1 MLTMPVRTRATL
13 SALLLSGSLT
23 LGACSTVQSDDNLY
37 LALGGEQA
45 IAVIVENFILE
56 IARDERII
64 DHFEVSNVQR
74 FRVMMNEH
82 LCMVADGPCAYT
94 GDSMIDTHAGMG
106 VTEGDFNAI
115 VENMMAAMDTAGI
128 PLGPQNRLLARLATF
143 RGEIIY
149 R

>member
-1 MLTMPVRTRATL
+1 MMTRKTRAGL
-13 SALLLSGSLT
+13 GSLLLSSTLT
-23 LGACSTVQSDDNLY
+23 LGACSAVPDEENLY

-82 LCMVADGPCAYT
+82 LCMVADGPCEYT

-115 VENMMAAMDTAGI
+115 VENMMAAMNKAGI

>member
-1 MLTMPVRTRATL
+1 MMTRKSRAGLGTLLLSATL
-13 SALLLSGSLT
+13 S
-23 LGACSTVQSDDNLY
+23 LGACSAVPDEENLY

-115 VENMMAAMDTAGI
+115 VENMMAAMNKAGI

>member
-1 MLTMPVRTRATL
+1 MMTRKTRAGL
-13 SALLLSGSLT
+13 GSLMLSGTLT
-23 LGACSTVQSDDNLY
+23 LGACSAVPDEENLY
-37 LALGGEQA
+37 LTLGGEQA

-82 LCMVADGPCAYT
+82 LCMVADGPCEYT

-115 VENMMAAMDTAGI
+115 VENMMAAMNKAGI

>member
-1 MLTMPVRTRATL
+1 MMTRKTRAGL
-13 SALLLSGSLT
+13 GVLLLTATLT
-23 LGACSTVQSDDNLY
+23 LGACSAVPDEENLY

-82 LCMVADGPCAYT
+82 LCMVADGPCEYT

-115 VENMMAAMDTAGI
+115 VENMMAAMNKAGI

>member
-1 MLTMPVRTRATL
+1 MTSHLNFSSTTKALVLSCTL
-13 SALLLSGSLT
+13 A
-23 LGACSTVQSDDNLY
+23 LGACTSAQKDENLY
-37 LALGGEQA
+37 SSLGGKEA
-45 IAVIVENFILE
+45 IAVIVENFIME
-56 IARDERII
+56 IASDERII
-64 DHFEVSNVQR
+64 DHFEDSNVQR

-82 LCMVADGPCAYT
+82 LCVVADGPCQYT

-115 VENMMAAMDTAGI
+115 VENMMAAMDKAGI
-128 PLGPQNRLLARLATF
+128 PLGPQNRLLARLATL

>member
-1 MLTMPVRTRATL
+1 MMTRKTRAGL
-13 SALLLSGSLT
+13 GVLLLTATLT
-23 LGACSTVQSDDNLY
+23 LGACSAVPDEDNLY

-45 IAVIVENFILE
+45 VAVIVENFILE
-56 IARDERII
+56 IAGDERII

-82 LCMVADGPCAYT
+82 LCMVADGPCEYT

-115 VENMMAAMDTAGI
+115 VENMMAAMNKAGI

>member
-1 MLTMPVRTRATL
+1 MKSPFKTRV
-13 SALLLSGSLT
+13 SWHSLLLSASIA
-23 LGACSTVQSDDNLY
+23 LGACSAFQNDENLY
-37 LALGGEQA
+37 VALGGENA

-74 FRVMMNEH
+74 FRVMMNQH
-82 LCMVADGPCAYT
+82 LCMVADGPCEYT
-94 GDSMIDTHAGMG
+94 GDTMIDTHTGMG

-115 VENMMAAMDTAGI
+115 VENMMAAMDKAEV

>member
-1 MLTMPVRTRATL
+1 MMTRKTRAGL
-13 SALLLSGSLT
+13 GVLLLTATLT
-23 LGACSTVQSDDNLY
+23 LGACSAVPDEDNLY

-115 VENMMAAMDTAGI
+115 VENMMAAMNKAGI

-143 RGEIIY
+143 RGEILY

>member
-1 MLTMPVRTRATL
+1 MMTRKTRAGL
-13 SALLLSGSLT
+13 GVLLLTATLT
-23 LGACSTVQSDDNLY
+23 LGPCSAVPDEDNLY

-115 VENMMAAMDTAGI
+115 VENMMAAMNKAGI

>member
-1 MLTMPVRTRATL
+1 MMTRKSRAGLGTLLLSATL
-13 SALLLSGSLT
+13 S
-23 LGACSTVQSDDNLY
+23 LGACSAVPDEENLY

-82 LCMVADGPCAYT
+82 LCMVADGPCEYT

-106 VTEGDFNAI
+106 VTESDFNAI
-115 VENMMAAMDTAGI
+115 VENMMAAMNKAGI

>member
-1 MLTMPVRTRATL
+1 MMTRKTRAGL
-13 SALLLSGSLT
+13 GSLLLSSTLT
-23 LGACSTVQSDDNLY
+23 LGACSAVPDEENLY

-56 IARDERII
+56 IAGDERII

-82 LCMVADGPCAYT
+82 LCMVADGPCEYT

-115 VENMMAAMDTAGI
+115 VENMMAAMNKAGI

>member
-1 MLTMPVRTRATL
+1 
-13 SALLLSGSLT
+13 
-23 LGACSTVQSDDNLY
+23 
-37 LALGGEQA
+37 
-45 IAVIVENFILE
+45 
-56 IARDERII
+56 
-64 DHFEVSNVQR
+64 
-74 FRVMMNEH
+74 MMNQH
-82 LCMVADGPCAYT
+82 LCLVADGPCEYT

-115 VENMMAAMDTAGI
+115 VENMMAAMDKAEV

>member
-1 MLTMPVRTRATL
+1 MMTRKTRAGL
-13 SALLLSGSLT
+13 GVLLLTATLT
-23 LGACSTVQSDDNLY
+23 LGACSAVPDEDNLY

-82 LCMVADGPCAYT
+82 LCMVADGPCEYT

-115 VENMMAAMDTAGI
+115 VENMMAAMNKAGI

>member
-1 MLTMPVRTRATL
+1 MMTRKTRAGL
-13 SALLLSGSLT
+13 GVLLLTATLT
-23 LGACSTVQSDDNLY
+23 LGACSAVPDEDNLY

-115 VENMMAAMDTAGI
+115 VENMMAAMNKAGI

>member
-1 MLTMPVRTRATL
+1 MTL
-13 SALLLSGSLT
+13 PFKNSVAWRALLLSTSIAF
-23 LGACSTVQSDDNLY
+23 GACSSLQNDENLY
-37 LALGGEQA
+37 VALGGEKA

-74 FRVMMNEH
+74 FRVMMNQH
-82 LCMVADGPCAYT
+82 LCLVADGPCEYT

-115 VENMMAAMDTAGI
+115 VENMMAAMDKAEV

-143 RGEIIY
+143 RGEIIH

>member
-1 MLTMPVRTRATL
+1 MMTRKTRAGL
-13 SALLLSGSLT
+13 GSLLLSSTLT
-23 LGACSTVQSDDNLY
+23 LGACSAVPDEENLY

-56 IARDERII
+56 IAGDERII

-82 LCMVADGPCAYT
+82 LCMVADGPCEYT

-115 VENMMAAMDTAGI
+115 VENMMAAMNKAGI

-143 RGEIIY
+143 RGEILY

>member
-1 MLTMPVRTRATL
+1 MMTRKTRAGL
-13 SALLLSGSLT
+13 GSLLLTATLT
-23 LGACSTVQSDDNLY
+23 LGACSAVPDEDNLY

-56 IARDERII
+56 IAGDERII

-115 VENMMAAMDTAGI
+115 VENMMAAMNKAGI

>member
-1 MLTMPVRTRATL
+1 MMTRKSRAGLGTLLLSATL
-13 SALLLSGSLT
+13 S
-23 LGACSTVQSDDNLY
+23 LGACSAVPDEENLY

-115 VENMMAAMDTAGI
+115 VENMMAAMNKAGI

-143 RGEIIY
+143 RGEILY

>member
-1 MLTMPVRTRATL
+1 MLNLHKSAMLRAVLLCGTL
-13 SALLLSGSLT
+13 ALAGCT
-23 LGACSTVQSDDNLY
+23 ATVQDDTLY
-37 LALGGEQA
+37 RALGGEQA

-82 LCMVADGPCAYT
+82 LCMVADGPCQYT
-94 GDSMIDTHAGMG
+94 GDSMVDTHAGMG
-106 VTEGDFNAI
+106 VTEADFNAI
-115 VENMMAAMDTAGI
+115 VENMMAAMDKAGI

>member
-1 MLTMPVRTRATL
+1 MTKPFYSRVAWRM
-13 SALLLSGSLT
+13 LLLSTGIA
-23 LGACSTVQSDDNLY
+23 LGACSSLQNEENLY
-37 LALGGEQA
+37 LALGGEKA

-56 IARDERII
+56 IAGDERII

-74 FRVMMNEH
+74 FRVMMNQH
-82 LCMVADGPCAYT
+82 LCMVADGPCEYT

-115 VENMMAAMDTAGI
+115 VENMMAAMNKAGI
-128 PLGPQNRLLARLATF
+128 PLGPQNRLLARLATL
-143 RGEIIY
+143 RGEILY

>member
-1 MLTMPVRTRATL
+1 MMTRKTRAGL
-13 SALLLSGSLT
+13 GSLLLSSTLT
-23 LGACSTVQSDDNLY
+23 FGACSAVPDEENLY

-82 LCMVADGPCAYT
+82 LCMVADGPCEYT

-115 VENMMAAMDTAGI
+115 VENMMAAMNKAGI

>member
-1 MLTMPVRTRATL
+1 MMTRKTRAGL
-13 SALLLSGSLT
+13 GVLLLTATLT
-23 LGACSTVQSDDNLY
+23 LGACSAVPDEENLY

-56 IARDERII
+56 IAGDERII

-74 FRVMMNEH
+74 FRVMMNQH
-82 LCMVADGPCAYT
+82 LCMVADGPCEYT

-115 VENMMAAMDTAGI
+115 VENMMAAMNKAGI

-143 RGEIIY
+143 RGEILY

>member
-1 MLTMPVRTRATL
+1 MMTRKTRAGL
-13 SALLLSGSLT
+13 GSLLLSSTLT
-23 LGACSTVQSDDNLY
+23 LGACSAVPDEDNLY

-82 LCMVADGPCAYT
+82 LCMVADGPCEYT

-115 VENMMAAMDTAGI
+115 VENMMAAMNKAGI